1 MSVSVCSFVCPR
13 AYLQNCTPIFTNG
26 SVLLWRRCDKLRT
39 SGFMDDVVLSTV
51 SHVEACRYRCGEQRR
66 CVIARTLTP
75 LLRRT
80 GCVMSQTT
88 AGATLDESIVQG
100 VPGAEPATLL

>member
-39 SGFMDDVVLSTV
+39 SGFIDDVVLSTV
-51 SHVEACRYRCGEQRR
+51 SHVEDVDTAAASNVAASSR
-66 CVIARTLTP
+66 AR
-75 LLRRT
+75 
-80 GCVMSQTT
+80 
-88 AGATLDESIVQG
+88 
-100 VPGAEPATLL
+100 